1 MMLVTLVEQH
11 IIRENDPRFALIDA
25 AAFAAKNLYNKALY
39 TVRQSFFH
47 EEGYLPFAAV
57 YHLLKNSAEYRSLP
71 CKVSQLVLKQL
82 DQNWQ
87 AFFAALTDWRNH
99 PEKYLGRPKP
109 PGYKDKE
116 AGRFVL
122 TYNNQAI
129 SRPLLRQGIVSPSRL
144 GIEVKTDKT
153 SVKQVRIVPRK
164 RHYVVEVVYERQ
176 SAANDLD
183 TRLIAGVDLGVDN
196 LMTVTSNLAAFVPLT
211 VNGRS
216 LKSINQFYNK
226 QRAEWQAEIGAGTSN
241 RLIRLTNKRNRKV
254 KHILH
259 LASRRVID
267 HLVAHRIGTLVIGYN
282 QEWKQRV
289 NIGRVNN
296 QKFVSIPHADLVQML
311 TYKAHLAG
319 IKVVLQEESYTSKCS
334 FLDGEFPT
342 KRTRYAG
349 KRIKRGLFRA
359 ATGLLIN
366 ADVNG
371 AYNIIVKAFPEAF
384 DEGIEGVV
392 VHPVRWE
399 VLQTE

>member
-1 MMLVTLVEQH
+1 M
-11 IIRENDPRFALIDA
+11 
-25 AAFAAKNLYNKALY
+25 
-39 TVRQSFFH
+39 
-47 EEGYLPFAAV
+47 
-57 YHLLKNSAEYRSLP
+57 
-71 CKVSQLVLKQL
+71 
-82 DQNWQ
+82 
-87 AFFAALTDWRNH
+87 
-99 PEKYLGRPKP
+99 
-109 PGYKDKE
+109 
-116 AGRFVL
+116 
-122 TYNNQAI
+122 
-129 SRPLLRQGIVSPSRL
+129 
-144 GIEVKTDKT
+144 
-153 SVKQVRIVPRK
+153 
-164 RHYVVEVVYERQ
+164 YERQ
-176 SAANDLD
+176 PTAHDLD
-183 TRLIAGVDLGVDN
+183 TGLIAGVDLGVDN

-226 QRAEWQAEIGAGTSN
+226 QLAEWQAEIGAGTSN
-241 RLIRLTNKRNRKV
+241 RLTRLTNKRNRKV

-282 QEWKQRV
+282 QEWKQRI

-311 TYKAHLAG
+311 TYKAFLAG

-371 AYNIIVKAFPEAF
+371 AYNIIMKAFPEAF

>member
-1 MMLVTLVEQH
+1 M
-11 IIRENDPRFALIDA
+11 
-25 AAFAAKNLYNKALY
+25 
-39 TVRQSFFH
+39 
-47 EEGYLPFAAV
+47 
-57 YHLLKNSAEYRSLP
+57 
-71 CKVSQLVLKQL
+71 LKQL

-87 AFFAALTDWRNH
+87 AFFAALADWRDH
-99 PEKYLGRPKP
+99 PDKYLGRPKP
-109 PGYKDKE
+109 PGYKEKE
-116 AGRFVL
+116 VGRFVL

-183 TRLIAGVDLGVDN
+183 TGLIAGVDLGVDN
-196 LMTVTSNLAAFVPLT
+196 LLTVTSNLAAFVPLT

-226 QRAEWQAEIGAGTSN
+226 QRAEWQADIGAGTSN
-241 RLIRLTNKRNRKV
+241 RLTRLTNKRNRKV

-296 QKFVSIPHADLVQML
+296 QKFVSIPHADLLQML
-311 TYKAHLAG
+311 TY
-319 IKVVLQEESYTSKCS
+319 
-334 FLDGEFPT
+334 
-342 KRTRYAG
+342 
-349 KRIKRGLFRA
+349 
-359 ATGLLIN
+359 
-366 ADVNG
+366 
-371 AYNIIVKAFPEAF
+371 
-384 DEGIEGVV
+384 
-392 VHPVRWE
+392 
-399 VLQTE
+399 